1 MARTKKTRT
10 ICAAP
15 CFCRF
20 SPTDLPSRGTLRL
33 TFDEYEVLR
42 LHDLEHMTQEEVA
55 RQMQVS
61 RPTVTEILIT
71 AHEKMAAALCYGR
84 QIVLERG
91 ECEVCEI
98 GKQCPK
104 ASAGTCSDKH
114 RCGAVCRNRTRTE
127 SQ

>member
-42 LHDLEHMTQEEVA
+42 LHDLEHMTQAEVA

-61 RPTVTEILIT
+61 RPTVTEILIS
-71 AHEKMAAALCYGR
+71 AHEKLAAALCQGK
-84 QIVLERG
+84 QIEFQSG
-91 ECEVCEI
+91 NCEICEI
-98 GKQCPK
+98 GKNCPK
-104 ASAGTCSDKH
+104 ASDGSCSNRH
-114 RCGAVCRNRTRTE
+114 RCGASCRDGIQTE
-127 SQ
+127 AE

>member
-10 ICAAP
+10 ICSPP

-20 SPTDLPSRGTLRL
+20 SPTDLMPHETLIL
-33 TFDEYEVLR
+33 TFDEFEVLR

-55 RQMQVS
+55 RQMRVS
-61 RPTVTEILIT
+61 RPTVTEILMT
-71 AHEKMAAALCYGR
+71 AHEKLASALFYGK

-91 ECEVCEI
+91 ECEICEI
-98 GKQCPK
+98 GVHCPK
-104 ASAGTCSDKH
+104 ASDGTCSKRH
-114 RCGAVCRNRTRTE
+114 RCGAACRSGNRSA